1 MLLIYIALNFPLFIP
16 SKDEILV
23 KKRHQ
28 LLCMRRRQ
36 DDISELYLLF
46 SVWMS
51 TWGLTPSPVHVSL
64 PPTPLRVDVT
74 NGKPLCKRENILDS
88 SSTVSLSGLRLFSVV
103 KYQGLTRPLE
113 YQTISH
119 MLLHIGLLGHL
130 LSRSTLH

>member
-1 MLLIYIALNFPLFIP
+1 
-16 SKDEILV
+16 
-23 KKRHQ
+23 
-28 LLCMRRRQ
+28 MRRRQ

-51 TWGLTPSPVHVSL
+51 TWGLTPS
-64 PPTPLRVDVT
+64 PLRVDVT

-130 LSRSTLH
+130 LSRPTLHLGERV